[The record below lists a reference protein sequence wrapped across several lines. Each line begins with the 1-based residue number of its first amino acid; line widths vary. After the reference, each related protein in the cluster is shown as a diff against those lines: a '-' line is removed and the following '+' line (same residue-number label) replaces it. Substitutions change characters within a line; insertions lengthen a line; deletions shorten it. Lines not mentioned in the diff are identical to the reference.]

1 MYVKAL
7 VILFL
12 LSGLLAGLWKLY
24 DAGGDAREDKVRLEW
39 AQEKLNLVEQRDAA
53 EKRAAENRK
62 EAEAEKKGNT
72 KRGEKVIEQTRNLDP
87 DWSATRLPA
96 GMYETLR
103 QN

>member
-7 VILFL
+7 VILL
-12 LSGLLAGLWKLY
+12 LISGILASLWKLY

-53 EKRAAENRK
+53 EKRAVENRK
-62 EAEAEKKGNT
+62 EAEAEKQGNA
-72 KRGEKVIEQTRNLDP
+72 KRGEKAIEQTRNLDP
-87 DWSATRLPA
+87 DWSATRLPV